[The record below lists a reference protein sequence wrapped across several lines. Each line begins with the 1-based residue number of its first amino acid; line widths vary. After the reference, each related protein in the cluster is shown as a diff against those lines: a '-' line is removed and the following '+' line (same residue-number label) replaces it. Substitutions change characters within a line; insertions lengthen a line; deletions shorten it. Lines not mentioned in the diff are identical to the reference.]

1 MTNRTPVMDS
11 IIASLGLDLV
21 DVIEAEFNCRSTPVD
36 EVITLKLKIYNR
48 AKGMTQIKVEGY
60 KLVPLAD
67 AAIPDVLKTGS
78 SGNVDGGTPY

>member
-1 MTNRTPVMDS
+1 MTDRSPVMKN
-11 IIASLGLDLV
+11 ILEGLGLNLA

-48 AKGMTQIKVEGY
+48 AKGMTQIRVEGY
-60 KLVPLAD
+60 KVVPLAD

-78 SGNVDGGTPY
+78 SGNVDGGTPS